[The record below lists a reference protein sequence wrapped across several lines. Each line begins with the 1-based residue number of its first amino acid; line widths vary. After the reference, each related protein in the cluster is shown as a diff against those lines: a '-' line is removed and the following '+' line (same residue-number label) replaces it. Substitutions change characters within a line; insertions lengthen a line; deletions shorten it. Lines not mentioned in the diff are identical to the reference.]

1 MLHPDYQYDPRV
13 IPLMVGIIQLGICDV
28 VLGNRIRTRQEALSG
43 GMPLYKYLGNRVLT
57 FVSNIMLGQ
66 NLGEFHSGLRAFTQ
80 RVLETIPFELNSDD
94 FVFDQQ
100 FLFQAAI
107 LGFRLGDV
115 PVPTRYF
122 PEASSIKWWPSL
134 KYGLETLYW
143 LFRGILHRILPCQL
157 YVPKPIHR

>member
-1 MLHPDYQYDPRV
+1 
-13 IPLMVGIIQLGICDV
+13 MVGIIQLGICDV

-107 LGFRLGDV
+107 LGIPLRRCARAYAL
-115 PVPTRYF
+115 
-122 PEASSIKWWPSL
+122 
-134 KYGLETLYW
+134 
-143 LFRGILHRILPCQL
+143 LPRSFIYQ
-157 YVPKPIHR
+157 VVAKPQVRP